1 MKKYIKI
8 NSDVLGV
15 GIGFLNFYIL
25 FYAWEISWEISFA
38 VAFVFG
44 YIASKFLDVYMGK
57 MTQDDLD
64 NHEAKNISK
73 AMDDFEG
80 NGQGS

>member
-1 MKKYIKI
+1 MKKYIRI
-8 NSDVLGV
+8 HSDLLGV

-25 FYAWEISWEISFA
+25 FYSWNISWEISFA
-38 VAFVFG
+38 VAFILG
-44 YIASKFLDVYMGK
+44 YLASKFLDIYMGK

-73 AMDDFEG
+73 AMDDFEE
-80 NGQGS
+80 NG

>member
-8 NSDVLGV
+8 HSDLLGV

-25 FYAWEISWEISFA
+25 FYSWNISWEISFA
-38 VAFVFG
+38 VAFILG
-44 YIASKFLDVYMGK
+44 YLASKFLDVYMGK

-73 AMDDFEG
+73 AMDDFEE
-80 NGQGS
+80 NG

>member
-8 NSDVLGV
+8 RSDLLGV

-25 FYAWEISWEISFA
+25 FYSWNISWEISFA
-38 VAFVFG
+38 VAFILG
-44 YIASKFLDVYMGK
+44 YLASKFLDIYMGK

-64 NHEAKNISK
+64 NHEAKEVSI
-73 AMDDFEG
+73 AVDDFETK
-80 NGQGS
+80 

>member
-8 NSDVLGV
+8 HSDLLGV

-25 FYAWEISWEISFA
+25 FYSWNISWEISFA
-38 VAFVFG
+38 VAFILG
-44 YIASKFLDVYMGK
+44 YLASKFLDIYMGK

-73 AMDDFEG
+73 AMNDFEE
-80 NGQGS
+80 NG

>member
-1 MKKYIKI
+1 MKTYIKI
-8 NSDVLGV
+8 DSDILGV

-25 FYAWEISWEISFA
+25 FYLWEISWEISFT
-38 VAFVFG
+38 VAFIFG
-44 YIASKFLDVYMGK
+44 YLASKFLDVYMGK

-73 AMDDFEG
+73 AMDDFEE
-80 NGQGS
+80 NG

>member
-8 NSDVLGV
+8 RSDLLGV

-25 FYAWEISWEISFA
+25 FYSWNISWEISFA
-38 VAFVFG
+38 VAFILG
-44 YIASKFLDVYMGK
+44 YLASKFLDIYMGK

-64 NHEAKNISK
+64 NHEAKEVSI
-73 AMDDFEG
+73 AVDVFETK
-80 NGQGS
+80 

>member
-8 NSDVLGV
+8 HSGLLGV

-25 FYAWEISWEISFA
+25 FFSWNISWEISFA
-38 VAFVFG
+38 VAFILG
-44 YIASKFLDVYMGK
+44 YLASKFLDIYMGK

-73 AMDDFEG
+73 AMDDFEE
-80 NGQGS
+80 NG

>member
-8 NSDVLGV
+8 HSDLLGV

-25 FYAWEISWEISFA
+25 FYSWNISWEISFA
-38 VAFVFG
+38 VAFILG
-44 YIASKFLDVYMGK
+44 YLASKFLDIYMGK

-73 AMDDFEG
+73 AMDDFEE
-80 NGQGS
+80 NG

>member
-8 NSDVLGV
+8 HSDLLGV

-25 FYAWEISWEISFA
+25 FFSWNISWEISFA
-38 VAFVFG
+38 VAFILG
-44 YIASKFLDVYMGK
+44 YLASKFLDIYMGK

-73 AMDDFEG
+73 AMDDFEE
-80 NGQGS
+80 NG